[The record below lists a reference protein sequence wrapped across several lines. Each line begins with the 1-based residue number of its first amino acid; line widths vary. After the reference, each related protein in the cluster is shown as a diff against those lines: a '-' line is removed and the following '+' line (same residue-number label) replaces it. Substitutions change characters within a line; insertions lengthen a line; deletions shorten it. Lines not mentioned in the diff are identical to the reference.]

1 MYLAKKDI
9 SNKLMI
15 LGSDRK
21 KTQQNSA
28 VWRKKV
34 MSENNQGYDIVEE
47 GGGCK
52 QSFDR

>member
-34 MSENNQGYDIVEE
+34 VPENNQGYDIVEE

-52 QSFDR
+52 QSLDR